1 MGGDDQT
8 QDPPL
13 NKNEISHST
22 QKRDIPHGLIP
33 GPCAICIIP
42 KNNTAAARVTK
53 LQPTAAIQEGPT
65 NGPVT
70 GRVGETVFRHDQG
83 REGGRK
89 NFNRGGVGGG
99 LGQTEGNNTKIR
111 LREKI

>member
-1 MGGDDQT
+1 MRIHIVSYIGQVGGDDPT

-13 NKNEISHST
+13 NKNKTSHGT
-22 QKRDIPHGLIP
+22 QTRDVPHRLIP
-33 GPCAICIIP
+33 GPFAICIIP

-70 GRVGETVFRHDQG
+70 GRVGGDSI
-83 REGGRK
+83 
-89 NFNRGGVGGG
+89 
-99 LGQTEGNNTKIR
+99 QT
-111 LREKI
+111 